1 MDKWWDETNEAELEL
16 RKRLAEVGRT
26 LFDDGLTHGAS
37 GNISAR
43 IPSSRLCLIKPS
55 GHSLGE
61 LAPKHFIVVD
71 IDTRKVVSGTE
82 KPSIETPFHT
92 AIYRLRPEVG
102 GIVHMHPRYAT
113 ILSITGEEII
123 PMSMDIFEAPALA
136 KGIALAK
143 FAQPGSDALAE
154 SLAEALRDRV
164 AALMPHHGV
173 TAIGGTIEEAA
184 QNARVVERL
193 AQLHYEVAL
202 IGKPKPLP
210 DSLRRILVEMAEKQG
225 LLV

>member
-1 MDKWWDETNEAELEL
+1 M
-16 RKRLAEVGRT
+16 RRRLAGVGRT
-26 LFDDGLTHGAS
+26 LFEEGLTHGAS

-43 IPSSRLCLIKPS
+43 VPDTRTCLIKPS

-71 IDTRKVVSGTE
+71 IDTRELLTGLE
-82 KPSIETPFHT
+82 RPSIETPFHT
-92 AIYRLRPEVG
+92 AIYRMRPEVG
-102 GIVHMHPRYAT
+102 AVVHVHPRYST

-123 PMSMDIFEAPALA
+123 PMSMDIFEAPTLA
-136 KGIALAK
+136 KGIAIAK
-143 FAQPGSDALAE
+143 FAPPGSEALAE
-154 SLAEALRDRV
+154 NLAEALRDRV

-173 TAIGGTIEEAA
+173 TAIGRTIEEAA

-193 AQLHYEVAL
+193 AQLQYEVAL
-202 IGKPKPLP
+202 IGKPTPLP
-210 DSLRRILVEMAEKQG
+210 ESLLRSLVEIAENQG